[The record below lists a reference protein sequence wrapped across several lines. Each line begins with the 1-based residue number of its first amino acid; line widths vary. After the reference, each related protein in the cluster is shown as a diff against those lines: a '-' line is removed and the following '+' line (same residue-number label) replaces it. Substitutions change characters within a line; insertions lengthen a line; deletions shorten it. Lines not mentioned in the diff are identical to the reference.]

1 MCTHPSLG
9 KIHIAGVRSI
19 SQGGVSAAKSEP
31 PVGAATN
38 GDEPVVPEEAGS
50 PGLFDITHAAV
61 ELQTLVGYLSHQT
74 TGLQL
79 GDGGLARRL
88 FASLVCLDDV
98 SVVDTKQIEFCPK
111 LGKSELD
118 VLLR

>member
-38 GDEPVVPEEAGS
+38 GDAG
-50 PGLFDITHAAV
+50 
-61 ELQTLVGYLSHQT
+61 E
-74 TGLQL
+74 
-79 GDGGLARRL
+79 R
-88 FASLVCLDDV
+88 ASERFL
-98 SVVDTKQIEFCPK
+98 
-111 LGKSELD
+111 
-118 VLLR
+118 